1 MGPNLPV
8 LAFMVAG
15 TLCWL
20 SITAEIPMPYSV
32 PGTRSAIVCKRHEGV

>member
-1 MGPNLPV
+1 MGPNSPV

-32 PGTRSAIVCKRHEGV
+32 PGTRSAGGCKGHEGA

>member
-1 MGPNLPV
+1 MRPNSPV

-32 PGTRSAIVCKRHEGV
+32 PGTRSTRECKEHGGV